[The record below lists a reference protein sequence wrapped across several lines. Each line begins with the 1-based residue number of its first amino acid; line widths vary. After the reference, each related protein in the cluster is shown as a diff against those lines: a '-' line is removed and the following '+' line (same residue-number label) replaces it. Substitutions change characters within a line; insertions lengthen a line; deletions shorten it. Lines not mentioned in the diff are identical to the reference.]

1 MNKRTLAAALL
12 LSLPVSSMLV
22 ACGGADE
29 DTSAARRTIENEALE
44 RDLKLALQPDAPA
57 PASAASEEPIADVPV
72 VAEEP
77 DESPVPAFVPPPA
90 PRREAPAVRRRETP
104 RPAEPTRPEPEP
116 VRPVEPAAP
125 RFVTRTAG
133 AGQSFSVSIDRE
145 ISAKRDAGSTFT
157 ATLTDGL
164 TDEMGRT
171 VIPAGATVTGRV
183 ASTEGGEIGLD
194 FSSIEYAGER
204 YSIASSVV
212 GAPAARRV
220 NRTGGGE
227 TAAKVAGGAAVGAI
241 VGRVLGKDRRSAI
254 AGAAVGAAAGTGVAI
269 ATANTDRVIDAGSTA
284 TVRLDS
290 SVSVRQ
296 EL

>member
-12 LSLPVSSMLV
+12 LSLPVSSLLV

-57 PASAASEEPIADVPV
+57 ASEEPIADVPA

-77 DESPVPAFVPPPA
+77 GESPVPAFVPPPVE
-90 PRREAPAVRRRETP
+90 RREAPAVRRRETP
-104 RPAEPTRPEPEP
+104 RPAQPSRPEPEP
-116 VRPVEPAAP
+116 EPIRPVEPAAP

-133 AGQSFSVSIDRE
+133 AGQSFSVSLDRE

-157 ATLTDGL
+157 ATLTDAL

-183 ASTEGGEIGLD
+183 VSTEGGQIGLD
-194 FSSIEYAGER
+194 FSSISYGGER

-212 GAPAARRV
+212 SAPAARRV

-227 TAAKVAGGAAVGAI
+227 TAAKVAGGAAIGAV
-241 VGRVLGKDRRSAI
+241 VGRVLGKDRGSAI